1 MKFLISLSLM
11 MVINMM
17 DDFWSLIRKYLS
29 WYLIFKKRVVS
40 IIMGVRMN
48 YTNYKLFTNSDHIY
62 F

>member
-1 MKFLISLSLM
+1 MIIMKFLISLSLM

-40 IIMGVRMN
+40 IIMGVEDEL
-48 YTNYKLFTNSDHIY
+48 YKL
-62 F
+62 